1 MRETV
6 SNHRNKTHFKDEM
19 WKTAFA
25 LGVLLVLIA
34 GCVHV
39 LKMRARIGIVTGLS
53 WTRAVTLERRVV
65 RSGYTSQAW
74 LPDDAYNVHCST
86 ELRTIHRNH
95 HTRLESY
102 VGCNYDHLV
111 WEDNGAL
118 VRRGDNNAPSWPE
131 PLVDDTHRV
140 VLWEQHYTIDIG
152 QYHSTTDNASLI
164 RNLHVGQRVKFKA
177 NMLGEV
183 EEIEALSN

>member
-6 SNHRNKTHFKDEM
+6 NSHRHKNHFEGEM

-25 LGVLLVLIA
+25 LSMILALII
-34 GCVHV
+34 GCIHV
-39 LKMRARIGIVTGLS
+39 LKMRPHIGIVTGLS

-74 LPDDAYNVHCST
+74 LPDGAYNVHCST
-86 ELRTIHRNH
+86 ELRTVHRNH
-95 HTRLESY
+95 RTRLESY

-111 WEDNGAL
+111 WEDNGAM
-118 VRRGDNNAPSWPE
+118 VRRGDGNSPSWPE
-131 PLVDDTHRV
+131 PLVDDTHRI
-140 VLWEQHYTIDIG
+140 VLWEQHYTLDIG

-164 RNLHVGQRVKFKA
+164 RNLRVGQRVRFEA

-183 EEIEALSN
+183 EGIEALSN